1 MSATAGHASEDGF
14 APSTGPIRRHFT
26 SLPDL
31 RRPGPGPVGMLPGM
45 SGERLFDRPE
55 VLGQTGVRPE
65 RDPGAFRARRNV
77 YLPSDAVPQEAGA
90 RYRLTVRAA
99 HRTLTGD
106 HVFSHESA
114 LVVLLLPSL
123 RAWPKE
129 VHLICERR
137 SGGRSQL
144 DVVRH
149 CVGLEDV
156 QPVLVDGMLV
166 TSAGRTAFDIA
177 LSRPFADAV
186 VVADAAFKL
195 YPDARAEFA
204 ALVEGYGRRRG
215 FHRAVAVLQ
224 FADERSG
231 SVGESWSRVEIDRL
245 GFVRPELQ
253 FEVITDGLSEWSDFG
268 WPEVRALGEFDGRVK
283 YRDERF
289 RKGGTV
295 VDVVIREKDRE
306 NRLRRQYPNV
316 ARWDW
321 GDVRELRL
329 EGILLRTGIPKIS
342 AWPDRRPAVAR
353 YSSPRRGG

>member
-1 MSATAGHASEDGF
+1 MLRS
-14 APSTGPIRRHFT
+14 STGRIPGHFSAAT
-26 SLPDL
+26 RFGRLTGRWLDTLPA
-31 RRPGPGPVGMLPGM
+31 M
-45 SGERLFDRPE
+45 SGERLFNRPE
-55 VLGQTGVRPE
+55 AIGHTGVRPE

-77 YLPSDAVPQEAGA
+77 YLPSEAVPQEAGA
-90 RYRLTVRAA
+90 RYLLTVRAA
-99 HRTLTGD
+99 HQTLTGD
-106 HVFSHESA
+106 HVFSHESS
-114 LVVLLLPSL
+114 LVVLSLPSL
-123 RAWPKE
+123 QPWPKE

-186 VVADAAFKL
+186 VVADAAFKR
-195 YPDARAEFA
+195 YPGARAEFA

-215 FHRAVAVLQ
+215 FQKALAVLQ

-268 WPEVRALGEFDGRVK
+268 WPAVRALGEFDGRVK
-283 YRDERF
+283 YTDERY

-295 VDVVIREKDRE
+295 VDVVVREKDRE
-306 NRLRRQYPNV
+306 NRFRRQYPNM

-321 GDVRELRL
+321 WDVRELRL
-329 EGILLRTGIPKIS
+329 EGILLQAHIPKRKV
-342 AWPDRRPAVAR
+342 WPDRRPAVAR